1 MGVPRFGDCH
11 MYYYTGTID
20 GLQAEKGDFFEN
32 FYFLFAGWVLPV
44 TYLGVVRYKHLDLWM
59 VTLKAVE

>member
-20 GLQAEKGDFFEN
+20 GLQAEKGDSLKN
-32 FYFLFAGWVLPV
+32 FIFYSMGGFRPLLSLV
-44 TYLGVVRYKHLDLWM
+44 
-59 VTLKAVE
+59 